1 MEALSALGWYEAGDS
16 LMVDASSRRAAAL
29 VCSWDG
35 GLLVRLLSRL
45 GCRVS
50 ECLGITVKDVNFA
63 KGTVT
68 IEHLKT
74 RFKLACPRCN
84 ARLGR
89 SHAFCPKCGAKV
101 EEAVVGTKEHQQ
113 A

>member
-1 MEALSALGWYEAGDS
+1 MESLSALGWYEAGDS

-35 GLLVRLLSRL
+35 GLLVRLLSHL

-50 ECLGITVKDVNFA
+50 EALGIRVADVNFA

-68 IEHLKT
+68 SQHLKT

-89 SHAFCPKCGAKV
+89 SHVFCPGCGVKV
-101 EEAVVGTKEHQQ
+101 ETAVTRAKEHQQ